1 MDKSITLNFKVVDN
15 KKSKAKS
22 SLIIELL
29 KRRGIAGSQALRM
42 FQAYGSEY
50 LVRKNFLLDYYKNKG
65 SYIHDD
71 RRWIQAAIVN
81 DYSESDD
88 FINWLKRKKDDII
101 QNGGDDIKQLISI

>member
-15 KKSKAKS
+15 KKSKPKS

-42 FQAYGSEY
+42 FQSYGPEY

-101 QNGGDDIKQLISI
+101 QNGGDDIKQLLSV